1 MKVHH
6 VVQIMKGS
14 FHHQSLIFH
23 FVSVLTDGSRME
35 KRNFQFYRKWLKFL
49 ISGRHC
55 QNPNKGARPGE
66 NMNYEFLLSQ
76 MNDLLVLVKLHFFEE
91 TAKNLSNF
99 LVTFQTSS
107 PMVHFIVDS
116 LENLVCSFVER
127 FILSTLPMN

>member
-1 MKVHH
+1 
-6 VVQIMKGS
+6 
-14 FHHQSLIFH
+14 
-23 FVSVLTDGSRME
+23 
-35 KRNFQFYRKWLKFL
+35 
-49 ISGRHC
+49 
-55 QNPNKGARPGE
+55 
-66 NMNYEFLLSQ
+66 MNYEFLLSQ

-91 TAKNLSNF
+91 TAKKLSNF